1 MSNMLS
7 LLALSNRALP
17 SATHAFAQKR
27 EAVPSRSALRLLLA
41 LFIVLLLENI
51 AAAGPL
57 SNYAIRV
64 HNTAIELTAL
74 EQWAK
79 VDSPAEHAA
88 RVATTLQDVRKALP
102 AEETV
107 EWEGGTVRVNN
118 SWLAAE
124 LQTYEEMSPTDPQR
138 ASVLTRIIERV
149 HALDDRLTELD
160 GQRKSVKEGTATGAT
175 KDQEKARLETIL
187 RRDEFVEKPPEEST
201 LSRWWKRFLEW
212 WSRLFPRS
220 SGLAPG
226 QMSWLSFIALIF
238 VFTLAAGALGYAIW
252 KLVPF
257 FERRRARFKLEKREA
272 RIVLGERLSPEQT
285 AADLMSEAEAL
296 ARRGELRAAI
306 RKAYIAAL
314 CELGDRKV
322 ITLSQHKTNRDYL
335 RALREKRN
343 LLGEMQKLTNSFEN
357 HWYGFQQA
365 TPEDWTSFRTGF
377 QKIMSYEF

>member
-1 MSNMLS
+1 MFS
-7 LLALSNRALP
+7 LQPLGNCALR
-17 SATHAFAQKR
+17 SATHASAQKSVCAPLR
-27 EAVPSRSALRLLLA
+27 PALRLLFA
-41 LFIVLLLENI
+41 LLIVLLLENI
-51 AAAGPL
+51 AAAVPL

-64 HNTAIELTAL
+64 HDAAIELMAL

-79 VDSPAEHAA
+79 VDSPTEHAA
-88 RVATTLQDVRKALP
+88 RVATALQDVRKALP

-118 SWLAAE
+118 SWLDAE
-124 LQTYEEMSPTDPQR
+124 IRTYEQMSPFDPQR
-138 ASVLTRIIERV
+138 AATLARIVERM
-149 HALDDRLTELD
+149 HALDDRLAELD
-160 GQRKSVKEGTATGAT
+160 WQRKIVKEEATKSAK
-175 KDQEKARLETIL
+175 KDQEKARLEAIL
-187 RRDEFVEKPPEEST
+187 RRDEFVEKPPQESL

-212 WSRLFPRS
+212 WSRLFPGS
-220 SGLAPG
+220 SALAPG

-252 KLVPF
+252 KLSAF
-257 FERRRARFKLEKREA
+257 FERRRSRFKLEKREA
-272 RIVLGERLSPEQT
+272 RVILGERIAPEQT
-285 AADLMSEAEAL
+285 AADLMNEAEAL

-306 RKAYIAAL
+306 RKAYIAVL

-335 RALREKRN
+335 RALRERRN

-365 TPEDWTSFRTGF
+365 TPDDWTSFRTGY
-377 QKIMSYEF
+377 QKVLSTE

>member
-1 MSNMLS
+1 MLS
-7 LLALSNRALP
+7 LPPLSNRALR
-17 SATHAFAQKR
+17 SATHAAAHKGECALSRLGLRFLFA
-27 EAVPSRSALRLLLA
+27 LL
-41 LFIVLLLENI
+41 FVLLLENI
-51 AAAGPL
+51 AAAVPL

-64 HNTAIELTAL
+64 HNAAIELTAL

-88 RVATTLQDVRKALP
+88 RVATALQDVSKALP

-118 SWLAAE
+118 SWLDAE
-124 LQTYEEMSPTDPQR
+124 MRTYEQMSSSDPQR
-138 ASVLTRIIERV
+138 AAMLARIVERV
-149 HALDDRLTELD
+149 HALDDRLAELD
-160 GQRKSVKEGTATGAT
+160 WQRKIVKEEAAKGST
-175 KDQEKARLETIL
+175 KDQEKARLESIL
-187 RRDEFVEKPPEEST
+187 RRDEFVEKPPQESVF
-201 LSRWWKRFLEW
+201 SRWWKRFLEW

-226 QMSWLSFIALIF
+226 SMSWLSFIALIF
-238 VFTLAAGALGYAIW
+238 VFAVAAGALGYAIW

-272 RIVLGERLSPEQT
+272 RVVLGERIAPEQT
-285 AADLMSEAEAL
+285 AADLMNEAEAL

-306 RKAYIAAL
+306 RKAYIAVL

-377 QKIMSYEF
+377 QKVISDK

>member
-7 LLALSNRALP
+7 LPLLSHEALCQT
-17 SATHAFAQKR
+17 THASADKVQR
-27 EAVPSRSALRLLLA
+27 APSRSCLRFLFALLIILLLG
-41 LFIVLLLENI
+41 NI
-51 AAAGPL
+51 AAGVPL

-64 HNTAIELTAL
+64 HDAAIELTAL

-79 VDSPAEHAA
+79 VDSPAEHAT
-88 RVATTLQDVRKALP
+88 RVTTTLEDVRKALP

-118 SWLAAE
+118 SWLDAE
-124 LQTYEEMSPTDPQR
+124 LRAYEEMPPSDPQR
-138 ASVLTRIIERV
+138 ASALARIVERV
-149 HALDDRLTELD
+149 HALDDRLAELD
-160 GQRKSVKEGTATGAT
+160 WQRKNVKEEAAKGAT
-175 KDQEKARLETIL
+175 KDQEKARLESIL
-187 RRDEFVEKPPEEST
+187 RRDEFVEKPPQESA
-201 LSRWWKRFLEW
+201 LSRWWRRFLEW

-220 SGLAPG
+220 NGLAPG

-238 VFTLAAGALGYAIW
+238 VFALAAGALGYAIW

-257 FERRRARFKLEKREA
+257 FERRRTRLKLEKREA
-272 RIVLGERLSPEQT
+272 RIVLGERIRAEQT
-285 AADLMSEAEAL
+285 AADLMNEAEAL

-306 RKAYIAAL
+306 RKAYIAVL

-357 HWYGFQQA
+357 HWYGFQPA
-365 TPEDWTSFRTGF
+365 TPDDWTSFRAGY
-377 QKIMSYEF
+377 QKVMSNE